1 MFMNHEE
8 LTMSGVFRLICGL
21 MLLVASLFSQYV
33 QAETCQGNT
42 GQMTL
47 NFQKHQISADAAG
60 QYSDEQYYAGERWGD
75 SLYLRSARDDIVV
88 EKNRLSAVEY
98 PGWADN

>member
-47 NFQKHQISADAAG
+47 NFQNIK
-60 QYSDEQYYAGERWGD
+60 
-75 SLYLRSARDDIVV
+75 YLPTLRVNTQMSSIMPVNGGGFALPAIGKGRHRRG
-88 EKNRLSAVEY
+88 KNRLSAVEY
-98 PGWADN
+98 PGWADH

>member
-1 MFMNHEE
+1 
-8 LTMSGVFRLICGL
+8 MSGVFRLICGL

-47 NFQKHQISADAAG
+47 NFQNIK
-60 QYSDEQYYAGERWGD
+60 
-75 SLYLRSARDDIVV
+75 YLPTLRVNTQMSSIMPVNGGGIRFTCDRQGTDIVV
-88 EKNRLSAVEY
+88 EKNRLSADEY
-98 PGWADN
+98 PGWADH

>member
-8 LTMSGVFRLICGL
+8 LAMSGIFRLICGL
-21 MLLVASLFSQYV
+21 MLLLASLFSQYV

-47 NFQKHQISADAAG
+47 NFQNIKYLPTLRVNTQMSSIMPVNGGGIRFTCDRQGTTSSWKKSSIS
-60 QYSDEQYYAGERWGD
+60 R
-75 SLYLRSARDDIVV
+75 
-88 EKNRLSAVEY
+88 
-98 PGWADN
+98 